1 MLNGEGN
8 EKGKKKKKQ
17 QQQQQQNKVKQNN
30 RSKAKKWKKKNFP
43 LTADVFCSCFPL
55 LVTRFIQEM
64 SHE

>member
-8 EKGKKKKKQ
+8 EKGKKKK

-30 RSKAKKWKKKNFP
+30 RSKAKKWQKHFP